1 MAFAQPVKQLNLK
14 RSWCRPNAS
23 PKACLSR
30 DLAIYID
37 VVFFFFTHIF
47 HETQIF
53 AMATGVSHDTLL
65 HKQLG
70 NLLRGHSPPVLQTQ
84 GKRLEEDLGIKMKV
98 WEEQVTVYYI
108 DSRIH
113 FFSATLPFLSSSLFF
128 FFLMG
133 AAVDMTT

>member
-1 MAFAQPVKQLNLK
+1 M
-14 RSWCRPNAS
+14 W
-23 PKACLSR
+23 
-30 DLAIYID
+30 
-37 VVFFFFTHIF
+37 FFFFTHIF

-84 GKRLEEDLGIKMKV
+84 GKHLEEDLGIKMKV
-98 WEEQVTVYYI
+98 WEEQVTVDYI

-128 FFLMG
+128 FFNG
-133 AAVDMTT
+133 SSCRYDHIG